1 MFRYYLKLGTL
12 SIRANPMLSAL
23 MVAAIAVGIGACMTI
38 FTVRHVMSGNPIE
51 SKNDQLYHVQ
61 VDNWNPDDPYE
72 EPDGAPVQVTYLDA
86 KALFDAGR
94 AFRQTTSFKT
104 SRVVQPDGDDAR
116 PYQEDARATTA
127 DFFPM
132 FDVPFLYG
140 AGWDRAS
147 DETQDHVVVL
157 SRELN
162 EKLFGG
168 EDSVGRT
175 LMLNDEAYRVSGVL
189 DTWNPVPKYYDVNN
203 NPFEAPARL
212 FLPFSLAI
220 AGSFDNNGNTSCW
233 KPVEEGSGR
242 EGFLAS
248 ECIWIQMWV
257 ELQNASARQDY
268 MNFLNAYVEEQKL
281 LGRFPRPLNNHLRTP
296 SEWMKYNEVVDED
309 VDVLLG
315 LAILFLVVCLLN
327 TIGLLLAKAMRRAKD
342 TSLRR
347 ALGASRA
354 ELFKQHVIEAGMI
367 GVAGGALGV
376 VMTWFG
382 LRGIESIFIEY
393 EFMQHLV
400 RMDWSMVTLAVVLA
414 IVSALGAALYP
425 TWRTCNITPA
435 SYLRLQ

>member
-12 SIRANPMLSAL
+12 SIRSNPILSAL
-23 MVAAIAVGIGACMTI
+23 MVAAIGIGIGACMTI
-38 FTVRHVMSGNPIE
+38 MTVRHVMSGNPIE
-51 SKNDQLYHVQ
+51 HKNDQLYHVQ
-61 VDNWNPDDPYE
+61 VDSWNPDDPYE
-72 EPDGAPVQVTYLDA
+72 DPDGAPVQVTYMDA
-86 KALFDAGR
+86 KALFGAGR
-94 AFRQTTSFKT
+94 AFRQTTSFKI
-104 SRVVQPDGDDAR
+104 SRVVQPEGDDAR
-116 PYQEDARATTA
+116 PYQEEGRATTS

-140 AGWDRAS
+140 SGWDRSA
-147 DETQDHVVVL
+147 DETQEQVVVL

-168 EDSVGRT
+168 ENSMGRS
-175 LMLNDEAYRVSGVL
+175 LMFNDKSFRVTGVL
-189 DTWNPVPKYYDVNN
+189 DNWNPVPKYYDVNN
-203 NPFEAPARL
+203 NPFEAPAQL
-212 FLPFSLAI
+212 FLPFSVAI
-220 AGSFDNNGNTSCW
+220 AGDYDNSGNTSCW
-233 KPVEEGSGR
+233 KPIPDGSGR

-257 ELQNASARQDY
+257 ELQSASARQDY
-268 MNFLNAYVEEQKL
+268 MNFLDAYVEEQKL
-281 LGRFPRPLNNHLRTP
+281 IGRFPRPLNNHLRNP
-296 SEWMKYNEVVDED
+296 AEWMEYNEIVDDD

-315 LAILFLVVCLLN
+315 LAVLFLVVCLLN
-327 TIGLLLAKAMRRAKD
+327 TIGLLLAKAMRSAKN

-347 ALGASRA
+347 ALGASKA

-367 GVAGGALGV
+367 GVAGGLLGV

-382 LRGIESIFIEY
+382 LRGIENLYVDY
-393 EFMQHLV
+393 EFIKHLV

>member
-12 SIRANPMLSAL
+12 SIRANPILSAL
-23 MVAAIAVGIGACMTI
+23 MVTAIAVGIGACMTI
-38 FTVRHVMSGNPIE
+38 VTVRHVMSSNPIE
-51 SKNDQLYHVQ
+51 HKNDQLYHVQ

-72 EPDGAPVQVTYLDA
+72 DPDGAPEQVTYIDA
-86 KALFDAGR
+86 TALFSAGR

-104 SRVVQPDGDDAR
+104 TRVVQPDGEGAR
-116 PYQEDARATTA
+116 PFQEESRATTA

-132 FDVPFLYG
+132 FDVPFQYG
-140 AGWDRAS
+140 AGWDRSS
-147 DETQDHVVVL
+147 DETQERVIVL
-157 SRELN
+157 GKELN

-175 LMLNDEAYRVSGVL
+175 LMLNDEAYHVSGVL

-203 NPFEAPARL
+203 NPFEAPAQL
-212 FLPFSLAI
+212 FLPFSLAV
-220 AGSFDNNGNTSCW
+220 AENFGNNGNTSCW
-233 KPVEEGSGR
+233 KPIEDGSGR

-248 ECIWIQMWV
+248 ECVWIQMWV
-257 ELQNASARQDY
+257 ELQNASAKQDY

-281 LGRFPRPLNNHLRTP
+281 LGRFPRPLNNQLRTP
-296 SEWMKYNEVVDED
+296 SAWMQYNEVVDED

-315 LAILFLVVCLLN
+315 LAVLFLLVCLLN

-347 ALGASRA
+347 ALGASKA

-382 LRGIESIFIEY
+382 LRGIENLFIEY